1 MSELNSENVRY
12 GILQKQLLANVS
24 AIALIGYF
32 ASGSVAS
39 AGDRTRPTV
48 WIELGGELSR
58 LNDGFDPFVPAF
70 TSMRSSD
77 FSPSQK
83 FEKPPLYSLDGYGK
97 IYFQPDA
104 AGFAFSATLR
114 YGRSS
119 VRRRVREQ
127 NPFEAAQSYSL
138 YTSRPS
144 SYRPLRQPRAARFA
158 ETDADNS
165 EQHLIVDFQAG
176 KDVGLG
182 LFGKRSSSAVSLG
195 VRFAQFTDK
204 SNIALKSDPD
214 WRFQPK
220 TVLFY
225 GLYNVH
231 VLPQVYH
238 SNVGDFHATRS
249 FKGIG
254 PSVSW
259 NGSEPLSGNA
269 QESELNFD
277 WGVNA
282 AVLFGRQKSRTQH
295 METVRYNDGGNGYLL
310 NLFYGHA
317 GWGTMTTV
325 YRHTPPAET
334 RSRSVVVPNI
344 GGFAGLSF
352 KYDSAKVSFGYR
364 ADFFF
369 GAMDGGIDTAKSY
382 GRNFY
387 GPYASISIGLG
398 G

>member
-1 MSELNSENVRY
+1 MSEL
-12 GILQKQLLANVS
+12 IQKSNNRATVKWQLLASVS
-24 AIALIGYF
+24 ALALI
-32 ASGSVAS
+32 ANAVTQAKAENS
-39 AGDRTRPTV
+39 DRPTV
-48 WIELGGELSR
+48 WIELGGQLNR
-58 LNDGFDPFVPAF
+58 LNDGFEYFVPDF
-70 TSMRSSD
+70 TSMRPAN

-83 FEKPPLYSLDGYGK
+83 FEKPALYSLDEYGK
-97 IYFQPDA
+97 IYFQPNDS
-104 AGFAFSATLR
+104 GFAFSAIIR

-138 YTSRPS
+138 YTSRSS

-158 ETDADNS
+158 ETDAGNS
-165 EQHLIVDFQAG
+165 EQHLILDFQAG

-182 LFGKRSSSAVSLG
+182 LFGKRGLSAVSLG

-220 TVLFY
+220 TILFY
-225 GLYNVH
+225 GLYNLH
-231 VLPQVYH
+231 VLPQAYH
-238 SNVGDFHATRS
+238 SNAGDFHATRS

-269 QESELNFD
+269 QEGELNID

-295 METVRYNDGGNGYLL
+295 MEAVRYNDGGNGYLL
-310 NLFYGHA
+310 NLFYGRA

-325 YRHTPPAET
+325 YHHTPPAQT

-352 KYDSAKVSFGYR
+352 RYDTAKVSFGYR
-364 ADFFF
+364 GDFFF
-369 GAMDGGIDTAKSY
+369 GAMDGGIDEHKSY
-382 GRNFY
+382 GRNFF